1 MALPKF
7 MLGYSKT
14 SRKWELTDSKGKVVK
29 RFAAKA
35 DALKGGVL
43 SRAVK
48 GKGSVRIRKQ
58 NGRIQSER
66 TYPRSA
72 DPRGSKG

>member
-1 MALPKF
+1 MALPKY

-14 SRKWELTDSKGKVVK
+14 SGKWELTDSSGSVVK

-58 NGRIQSER
+58 DGRIQSER

-72 DPRGSKG
+72 DPRGSRG